1 MADQGTKWMYQ
12 SQNDVDTEAY
22 LTGKKIDKAFE
33 KFLDAQLKT
42 ERENRLAGVTATG
55 EKEADLY
62 NKKLEDPLTIIK
74 NHEKSAKER
83 LKANPKKMKILRNI
97 FDQMMEEKK
106 NAKKRA
112 KMIKKEAKRKRKYS
126 GNSDESGGDDDD
138 RNQKNQP
145 DAFEKYRQ
153 ENKMTRDIG
162 FKKDNESWNADRFK
176 VGYGHKLIYGHRDER
191 YTDKSRADIYN
202 NSKHVPRSDND
213 GSHKMESKIESQP
226 PIKIKKFEAYSREQ
240 SFRNRYENKP
250 GSVSSTGNMR
260 KEEKKPRNKDMGKKS
275 REAKLAAMMSD
286 AKTLETKRK
295 EKSAK
300 LDSLQKKQDEEDRK
314 NLGKGSGFMKEFK
327 NDCSN
332 ATLEERINMRKHRQ
346 QRTSNDLSKN
356 SFRR

>member
-42 ERENRLAGVTATG
+42 ERENRLAGVTSTG

-83 LKANPKKMKILRNI
+83 LKANPKKMKILRDI
-97 FDQMMEEKK
+97 FDQMMEEKR

-126 GNSDESGGDDDD
+126 GNSDESD
-138 RNQKNQP
+138 KEMKSQP

-191 YTDKSRADIYN
+191 YTDKSRADIYSS
-202 NSKHVPRSDND
+202 SKHVSRSDD
-213 GSHKMESKIESQP
+213 YKKETKIEQLDNQP

-240 SFRNRYENKP
+240 SMRNRYEKKP
-250 GSVSSTGNMR
+250 GSTLYNMK
-260 KEEKKPRNKDMGKKS
+260 KEEKKPRNKDMDKKS

-300 LDSLQKKQDEEDRK
+300 LDRLQKKQDEEDRK